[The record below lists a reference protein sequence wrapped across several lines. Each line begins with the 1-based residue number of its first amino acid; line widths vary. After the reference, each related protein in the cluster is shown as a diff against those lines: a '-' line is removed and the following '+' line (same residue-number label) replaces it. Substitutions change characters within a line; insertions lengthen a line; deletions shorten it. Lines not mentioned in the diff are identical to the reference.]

1 VRRRRELLLY
11 LATGA
16 VYIGLGVAFPVFLYS
31 WIVGAGFLMLGVWV
45 IPALVRRLR
54 R

>member
-1 VRRRRELLLY
+1 MLY

-16 VYIGLGVAFPVFLYS
+16 AYIGLGVAFPVLLYT
-31 WIVGAGFLMLGVWV
+31 WVVGAGFLMLGVWV